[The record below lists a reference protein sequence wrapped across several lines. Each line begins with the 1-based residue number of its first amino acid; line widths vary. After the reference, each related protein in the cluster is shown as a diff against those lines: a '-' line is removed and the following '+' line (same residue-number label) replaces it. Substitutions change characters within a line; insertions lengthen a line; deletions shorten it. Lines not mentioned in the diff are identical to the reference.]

1 MIPPRSG
8 APPAGAGIPLVA
20 LIGTPCS
27 LQKLATSASAG
38 RSAGLDNVA
47 RDALGTHDLDKSL
60 EQLVVHTINPLSDA
74 VAAV

>member
-8 APPAGAGIPLVA
+8 APPGVAGIPLVA

-27 LQKLATSASAG
+27 LQKFATSAS
-38 RSAGLDNVA
+38 
-47 RDALGTHDLDKSL
+47 DALGTHDLDKSF